1 MAMSKRP
8 KGGKRSWSPS
18 SEASRRASALS
29 SPFGSSAA
37 DRRLRYALAFSAGL
51 IVGALLAVWIAKP
64 DGVVYVIDPKDIA
77 T

>member
-1 MAMSKRP
+1 M
-8 KGGKRSWSPS
+8 
-18 SEASRRASALS
+18 S